1 MRLKKEVIKMA
12 NTVLDIVMSIELG
25 ADDMEADVISAI
37 DTMADT
43 LNANIGWRFRTTIEK
58 LEYP

>member
-1 MRLKKEVIKMA
+1 MA